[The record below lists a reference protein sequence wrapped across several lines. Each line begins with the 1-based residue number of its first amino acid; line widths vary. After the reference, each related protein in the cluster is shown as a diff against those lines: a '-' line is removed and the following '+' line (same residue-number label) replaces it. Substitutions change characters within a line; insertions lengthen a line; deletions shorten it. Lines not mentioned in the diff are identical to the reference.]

1 MGIDDGQTSYQ
12 ARDSGAARCLPP
24 REIPIDDVS
33 EADLGRA
40 DEAQREL
47 IEEFD
52 RRAGDAKYSPDWKS

>member
-1 MGIDDGQTSYQ
+1 MMDKRAIKRAILGQL
-12 ARDSGAARCLPP
+12 AAYLR

>member
-1 MGIDDGQTSYQ
+1 MMDKRAIKRAILGQL
-12 ARDSGAARCLPP
+12 AAYLR
-24 REIPIDDVS
+24 REIPIDGVS